1 MRRARSLPLR
11 RARWSLRHLAVPF
24 AAGML
29 LWATGCSAGDGDAA
43 AEPAPAIVTAEAE
56 SGPDE
61 TSDEAD
67 AVEERPL
74 EGRTI
79 DRFALET
86 GMCFNEYVVTDAE
99 TGESDELTTRVDCR
113 RAHDGEVYAEHVHPA
128 DATVPFP
135 GTSELQRWGTKAC
148 YEDFQGFVGERYELS
163 RLEIGVIVPDEP
175 SWTAGLYRTV
185 ACFVR
190 AGDGELLSGSMRD
203 AAL

>member
-1 MRRARSLPLR
+1 MRPAGSDSPPLRARPSTR
-11 RARWSLRHLAVPF
+11 RLLVLA
-24 AAGML
+24 AAAAIVS
-29 LWATGCSAGDGDAA
+29 ATACSGGGDDAE
-43 AEPAPAIVTAEAE
+43 AEPAAAIVAATE
-56 SGPDE
+56 
-61 TSDEAD
+61 DEAD
-67 AVEERPL
+67 TDDLAVEERPL
-74 EGRTI
+74 EGRTV

-86 GMCFNEYVVTDAE
+86 GMCFNEYVLTDAE
-99 TGESDELTTRVDCR
+99 SGDTSELTTRVDCR

-135 GTSELQRWGTKAC
+135 GSSELQRWGTEVC
-148 YEDFQGFVGERYELS
+148 YDDFAGFVGEAYELS

>member
-1 MRRARSLPLR
+1 MGAAGALPSSTRARASR
-11 RARWSLRHLAVPF
+11 SHLVGSIVALTLVV
-24 AAGML
+24 
-29 LWATGCSAGDGDAA
+29 ATACSGGGDDAE
-43 AEPAPAIVTAEAE
+43 AEPAAAIVTA
-56 SGPDE
+56 PDV
-61 TSDEAD
+61 DADAAADPD

-74 EGRTI
+74 EGRTV

-86 GMCFNEYVVTDAE
+86 GMCFNEYVLTDAE
-99 TGESDELTTRVDCR
+99 TGETNELTTRVDCR
-113 RAHDGEVYAEHVHPA
+113 RAHDGEVYAEHIHPA

-135 GTSELQRWGTKAC
+135 GSSELQRWGTEVC
-148 YEDFQGFVGERYELS
+148 YEDFAGFVGEVYELS

-185 ACFVR
+185 ACYVR